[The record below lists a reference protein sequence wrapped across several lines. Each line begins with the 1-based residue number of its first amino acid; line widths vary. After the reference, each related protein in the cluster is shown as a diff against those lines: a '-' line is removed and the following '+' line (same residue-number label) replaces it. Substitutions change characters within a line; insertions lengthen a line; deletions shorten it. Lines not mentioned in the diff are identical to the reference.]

1 MDRSGI
7 IRRAPERAQSRRYD
21 LIVIGGGIY
30 GAMLALESA
39 RRGLKPLL
47 LERADFGGETSFNSL
62 RIVHGG
68 LRYLQKLDLHR
79 FKESVAERKWFL
91 QTFPHIVKPLPC
103 LMPLYG
109 KGMHRP
115 SILRLALK
123 LNDRLSAGRNHDIP
137 AANHL
142 HDGSVIGDAETR
154 RLFPDVSAVGLK
166 GAAKWHDAVML
177 NSQRILIEVLRW
189 ACRLG
194 ADVLNYTEAN
204 DLVMAGSVVGGV
216 NAVDCISGQTGRYR
230 APVVINAAGPWSR
243 KMAGAFHK
251 DIPTLFRPSLAWNLL
266 IDRPALSDHAL
277 AVSPRQ
283 NKGHTYFLVP
293 WQGKLFAGTGHVP
306 IEWKPGMP
314 VHPTDEQIVGFLADL
329 NNAVP
334 NLSLEPSDIIHVH
347 AGLLPARRRGGAELT
362 VREVIVDHGKQG
374 GPRGLYSVSGVK
386 FTTARLVAEKTVR
399 TFAPQ
404 RASYTPEGLALPEL
418 TRYEHRFKPILLSN
432 GACGERE
439 HLLDAL
445 RSIVQ
450 DESVCRLEDV
460 IFRRTAL
467 YENAEKA
474 MDLAPDILR
483 TMRPDE
489 DASEKDLTRLATL
502 LTRPIKTP

>member
-7 IRRAPERAQSRRYD
+7 IRRAPEHAQNRRYD

-39 RRGLKPLL
+39 RRGLSPLL

-79 FKESVAERKWFL
+79 FKESVGERKWFL
-91 QTFPHIVKPLPC
+91 KTFPHLVKPLPC

-109 KGMHRP
+109 KGMYRP
-115 SILRLALK
+115 SILRWALK
-123 LNDRLSAGRNHDIP
+123 MNDRLSASRNYDIP

-142 HDGSVIGDAETR
+142 HDGSVIGNAETQ
-154 RLFPDVSAVGLK
+154 RLFPDVCTVGLK

-177 NSQRILIEVLRW
+177 NSQRVVIEVLRW

-194 ADVLNYTEAN
+194 ADALNYTEAN
-204 DLVMAGSVVGGV
+204 DLVVAGAAVGGV
-216 NAVDCISGQTGRYR
+216 NAVDRITGQAGRYH
-230 APVVINAAGPWSR
+230 APIVVNAAGPWSR

-251 DIPTLFRPSLAWNLL
+251 DIPALFKPSLAWNLL

-283 NKGHTYFLVP
+283 NKGHTYFIVP
-293 WQGKLFAGTGHVP
+293 WQGKLFAGTGHIP
-306 IEWKPGMP
+306 IEWRPGMP
-314 VHPTDEQIVGFLADL
+314 AHPTDEQIAAFLTDL

-334 NLSLEPSDIIHVH
+334 NLSLKPSDIIHVH
-347 AGLLPARRRGGAELT
+347 SGLLPTKKRGGAELT
-362 VREVIVDHGKQG
+362 VREIIVDHGQQG
-374 GPRGLYSVSGVK
+374 GPQGLFSVSGIK
-386 FTTARLVAEKTVR
+386 FTTARLVAEKTIR
-399 TFAPQ
+399 AFAPKC
-404 RASYTPEGLALPEL
+404 ASYTSEGLMLPEL
-418 TRYEHRFKPILLSN
+418 TRYEHRFKPILISN
-432 GACGERE
+432 GTCGERE
-439 HLLDAL
+439 QLLKAL

-450 DESVCRLEDV
+450 DESVCCLEDV

-467 YENAEKA
+467 YENAKKA
-474 MDLAPDILR
+474 IDLAPNILR
-483 TMRPDE
+483 ILRPDK
-489 DASEKDLTRLATL
+489 DTSEKDLARLATL
-502 LTRPIKTP
+502 LTHPFTTP